1 MTAGAPSLKKFVVH
15 TFLWLPPV
23 SALWYF
29 TAPYHTAAVG
39 GLARLMVN
47 RFTSGIVS
55 ALERSGLDMVFV
67 TTIKVHHESGQTALL
82 TPELNPLVYTYGL
95 ALFVALMLAERARWW
110 KILLGAAVLLP
121 FQSWSIAFEV
131 LAQCMQ
137 LGADVAAQAGVSGW
151 RLMAVDIGYQLGTFI
166 FPSLVPVVLWAAT
179 SRLFR
184 ESLLRMPVR
193 NTEGPLDDPS

>member
-1 MTAGAPSLKKFVVH
+1 MTAGAPSLRKFVLH
-15 TFLWLPPV
+15 AFLWLPPV

-29 TAPYHTAAVG
+29 SAPYHTAVVG
-39 GLARLMVN
+39 GLARLLVN
-47 RFTSGIVS
+47 QFTSGIVS

-67 TTIKVHHESGQTALL
+67 TTIRVHHESGQAALL
-82 TPELNPLVYTYGL
+82 TPQLNPLIYTYGL
-95 ALFVALMLAERARWW
+95 ALFLALMLAERARWW

-166 FPSLVPVVLWAAT
+166 FPSLLPVMLWAAN
-179 SRLFR
+179 SPMFI
-184 ESLLRMPVR
+184 ESVLRPQVSS
-193 NTEGPLDDPS
+193 T